1 MATLS
6 LTKLA
11 VAAGSLALSLPLSMG
26 AGLASAS
33 PDLTPFVNTTCNYGQ
48 VNRALHAENPAAA
61 GEFDAAPNVQGML
74 QMFLSSPPAKRQQL
88 ATMISGMP
96 EAQQYIGTITSV
108 AGSCN
113 NY

>member
-11 VAAGSLALSLPLSMG
+11 VATGGLALALSAG

-33 PDLTPFVNTTCNYGQ
+33 PDLGPIINPTCSYSQ
-48 VNRALHAENPAAA
+48 VVAALNAENPAAA
-61 GEFDAAPNVQGML
+61 AEFNASGNASGML
-74 QMFLSSPPAKRQQL
+74 QMFLNSPPDKRQKY
-88 ATMISGMP
+88 ATMIQSMP
-96 EAQQYIGTITSV
+96 EAQPYIGTITSV